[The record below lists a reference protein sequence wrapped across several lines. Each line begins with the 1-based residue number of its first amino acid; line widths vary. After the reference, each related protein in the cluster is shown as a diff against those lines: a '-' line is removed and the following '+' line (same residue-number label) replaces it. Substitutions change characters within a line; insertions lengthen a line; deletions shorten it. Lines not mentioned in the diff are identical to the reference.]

1 MSDSLQTIPA
11 RHGTATFVPSGH
23 TIKIINTSG
32 TQVIDTW
39 AFALPSP
46 PKKLISDHTL
56 HKPSGEEQADK
67 ASLAQEQEPSNK
79 QEPPTE
85 ESSKEKAPSTE
96 QGSSKEIAPSPQ
108 QESTKEKESSK
119 EQESSGEKEPSKEQ
133 ESSGEQE
140 TSNDPEPS
148 KSSEEVPTNSETAD
162 AKAGDEAKPKG
173 WSAYIPSLGLGSGK
187 STSEPAPSSEK
198 ASGKEAS
205 GEKASGEETAGEKGS
220 KGWSSYFPSGQGF
233 TSYLPSKGL
242 ISAFAASHYRDPSK
256 PYAEQLADFARTPV
270 GAAGLSAATGS
281 GPAGTLYAAYAAY
294 DAQETTSVAPMEY
307 MSMPHTRARTQRLV
321 PKPDDTLV
329 SNLREPL
336 LTLIEDTSPGI
347 HDTLIAACDPQRYKG
362 LGVEKWEEHGSC
374 SENLVLALKEL
385 NEKAGLKGA
394 QAVGADIIVEKV
406 PAPLNLF
413 MNIPWNREGK
423 LRYEGPAGDK
433 GDSVTFRAERD
444 VIVVMSACP
453 QDILAINGGKPM
465 DAHFIVQEPESK
477 VPVEEEQSKEHKDS
491 VEEGEEKHS

>member
-1 MSDSLQTIPA
+1 MT
-11 RHGTATFVPSGH
+11 
-23 TIKIINTSG
+23 
-32 TQVIDTW
+32 
-39 AFALPSP
+39 
-46 PKKLISDHTL
+46 
-56 HKPSGEEQADK
+56 
-67 ASLAQEQEPSNK
+67 EQEL
-79 QEPPTE
+79 
-85 ESSKEKAPSTE
+85 SKEE
-96 QGSSKEIAPSPQ
+96 
-108 QESTKEKESSK
+108 
-119 EQESSGEKEPSKEQ
+119 EPSKEQ
-133 ESSGEQE
+133 ESSEEKAPSTEQE
-140 TSNDPEPS
+140 TSRDPEPS
-148 KSSEEVPTNSETAD
+148 KSFEEIRPNSETAD
-162 AKAGDEAKPKG
+162 AKATDEAKPKG

-187 STSEPAPSSEK
+187 SISEPPPSSEK
-198 ASGKEAS
+198 ASGEEAS
-205 GEKASGEETAGEKGS
+205 GEKAAGEKASSAEASAEKAS

-242 ISAFAASHYRDPSK
+242 ISAFAASHYRDPNK

-270 GAAGLSAATGS
+270 GAAGLSGIVHSYIEHVVPCSQNVIVVATGS

-294 DAQETTSVAPMEY
+294 DAQEKTSVAPMEY

-321 PKPDDTLV
+321 PKPNDTLV

-423 LRYEGPAGDK
+423 LRYEGPAGDE

-453 QDILAINGGKPM
+453 QDVLAINGGKPT

-477 VPVEEEQSKEHKDS
+477 VSEEEEQSKAPKDS